1 MKFFIKEIRHQRN
14 LSVNKLSDMARVG
27 RATISDTENG
37 KRVPCLGALCK
48 IARAL
53 GVDVRDLFE
62 PEEKDYE

>member
-14 LSVNKLSDMARVG
+14 LSINELSKKAKVG
-27 RATISDTENG
+27 KATISDTENG
-37 KRVPCLGALCK
+37 KRVPCLAVLCK

-53 GVDVRDLFE
+53 GVDVRALFE